1 MSLASG
7 SYSIEISAVD
17 VYGRPLTHNETV
29 VITGDADI
37 AVSTEAL
44 TLATYAA
51 LIEGEN
57 SHGVQTLTTSLT
69 LTTSPASIDRAV
81 EVSCNTEALI
91 ITPNVASIQIGENVT
106 TSVASLLITELPA
119 SIEYDAGL
127 VIATASLSI
136 TTLAATIE
144 STGETTLT
152 PQDLQN
158 IVDGIFSRII
168 EDSETFEEQL
178 KLIRAEAAGKL
189 SVNGS
194 TVTLRDAAD
203 TKDRITA
210 TVDSGGQRTTIATDV
225 S

>member
-1 MSLASG
+1 
-7 SYSIEISAVD
+7 
-17 VYGRPLTHNETV
+17 
-29 VITGDADI
+29 
-37 AVSTEAL
+37 
-44 TLATYAA
+44 
-51 LIEGEN
+51 
-57 SHGVQTLTTSLT
+57 
-69 LTTSPASIDRAV
+69 
-81 EVSCNTEALI
+81 VSCNTEALI

-127 VIATASLSI
+127 VIDTASLSI